1 MLSPD
6 RSSSTRSATSRLL
19 SRRTLLLGG
28 AVSLMAG
35 CASDI
40 RPLSEEA
47 KAKVGSPTPSA
58 SATASASSSPAASQS
73 ATATSS
79 ASASASASANATSS
93 SSSAARVPVSEDAL
107 VEGWQKYPGPLK
119 LTGEYMGE
127 YQPATDSSPAK
138 NVPKPLK
145 TVPHREDPTFQGA
158 YETLRAY
165 YSAQI
170 TTLKDGR
177 YADQAIELT
186 YPADKSAID
195 EVKAVKELYE
205 QNGWY
210 MDFTCTISMRNTEP
224 RTALKNGDGYVEIMM
239 DAKYSATA
247 IHQPDGSERKIPAIT
262 QVAIPHVML
271 YTEGKWWRIGNDYLN
286 ERLNGGKGSSDS
298 SDSSSSG
305 GSGSAGSSGSSG
317 RGSTKV

>member
-1 MLSPD
+1 MLSP
-6 RSSSTRSATSRLL
+6 SSSTRSAVSRLM

-28 AVSLMAG
+28 AVSLMTG

-58 SATASASSSPAASQS
+58 SASASASSSPSAS
-73 ATATSS
+73 AT
-79 ASASASASANATSS
+79 ASASAKSS
-93 SSSAARVPVSEDAL
+93 SSSAARVPVSKDAL
-107 VEGWQKYPGPLK
+107 VEGWEKYPGPLK

-127 YQPATDSSPAK
+127 YQPATASSPAK

-145 TVPHREDPTFQGA
+145 SVPHREEPTFQGA

-170 TTLKDGR
+170 AALKDGR

-205 QNGWY
+205 KNGWY
-210 MDFTCTISMRNTEP
+210 MEFTCSISMRNTEP
-224 RTALKNGDGYVEIMM
+224 DSAVKDGDGYVEILV
-239 DAKYSATA
+239 DSQYSATA
-247 IHQPDGSERKIPAIT
+247 IHQPDGTERKVPAIT
-262 QVAIPHVML
+262 QVSVSHIML

-286 ERLNGGKGSSDS
+286 ERLNGGKGSSAS
-298 SDSSSSG
+298 SGSG
-305 GSGSAGSSGSSG
+305 GSSSAGSSGSSSSG

>member
-1 MLSPD
+1 MLSFA
-6 RSSSTRSATSRLL
+6 RSSSARSATSRLL
-19 SRRTLLLGG
+19 NRRALLLGG

-47 KAKVGSPTPSA
+47 KAKVGSRTPSA
-58 SATASASSSPAASQS
+58 SATASPSASNSAS
-73 ATATSS
+73 ATATSF
-79 ASASASASANATSS
+79 ASASASAKSS

-107 VEGWQKYPGPLK
+107 IEGWRKYPGPLK

-127 YQPATDSSPAK
+127 YQPATASSPAK

-145 TVPHREDPTFQGA
+145 SVPHREEPTFQGA

-170 TTLKDGR
+170 ATLKDGR
-177 YADQAIELT
+177 YADQTIELT

-205 QNGWY
+205 KNGWY
-210 MDFTCTISMRNTEP
+210 MDFTCSIVMQNTEP

-239 DAKYSATA
+239 DAEYSATA
-247 IHQPDGSERKIPAIT
+247 IHMPDGTERKVPAIT
-262 QVAIPHVML
+262 QVSVPHVML
-271 YTEGKWWRIGNDYLN
+271 YTEGKWWRISNDYLN
-286 ERLNGGKGSSDS
+286 ERLNGGKDS
-298 SDSSSSG
+298 SGSSSSG
-305 GSGSAGSSGSSG
+305 GSSSAGSSGSSG
-317 RGSTKV
+317 SSSSGRGSTKV

>member
-1 MLSPD
+1 MLSP
-6 RSSSTRSATSRLL
+6 SSSTRSAASRLV
-19 SRRTLLLGG
+19 SRRALLLGG
-28 AVSLMAG
+28 VATLMAG

-47 KAKVGSPTPSA
+47 KAKIGSPAPSASATASSSASSSASASPSA
-58 SATASASSSPAASQS
+58 SATASASAK
-73 ATATSS
+73 
-79 ASASASASANATSS
+79 SS
-93 SSSAARVPVSEDAL
+93 SSGAARVPVSEDAL
-107 VEGWQKYPGPLK
+107 VEGWKKYPGPLK

-127 YQPATDSSPAK
+127 YQPATASSPAK

-145 TVPHREDPTFQGA
+145 TVPHREEPTFQGA

-170 TTLKDGR
+170 TALKDGR

-210 MDFTCTISMRNTEP
+210 MEFTCSIVMQNTEP
-224 RTALKNGDGYVEIMM
+224 RTALKNGDGYVEIMV

-247 IHQPDGSERKIPAIT
+247 IHQPDGTERKIPAIT

-271 YTEGKWWRIGNDYLN
+271 YTEGKWWRISNDYLN

-298 SDSSSSG
+298 SSSG
-305 GSGSAGSSGSSG
+305 GSSGSSG

>member
-1 MLSPD
+1 MLSSD
-6 RSSSTRSATSRLL
+6 RSSSTRSATSRRV
-19 SRRTLLLGG
+19 SRRALLLGG
-28 AVSLMAG
+28 PVSLMAG

-58 SATASASSSPAASQS
+58 SASPSASSSAS

-127 YQPATDSSPAK
+127 YQPATASSPAK

-145 TVPHREDPTFQGA
+145 SVPHREEPTFQGA

-170 TTLKDGR
+170 ATLKDGR
-177 YADQAIELT
+177 YADQTIELT

-205 QNGWY
+205 KNGWY
-210 MDFTCTISMRNTEP
+210 MEFTCSISMRNTEP
-224 RTALKNGDGYVEIMM
+224 DSAVKDGDGYVEILV
-239 DAKYSATA
+239 DSQYSATA
-247 IHQPDGSERKIPAIT
+247 IHQPDGTERKVPAIT

-298 SDSSSSG
+298 SSSA
-305 GSGSAGSSGSSG
+305 GSAGSSSAGSSGSSSSG

>member
-1 MLSPD
+1 MLSSD
-6 RSSSTRSATSRLL
+6 RSSSTRSAASRLL
-19 SRRTLLLGG
+19 TRRTLLLGG

-58 SATASASSSPAASQS
+58 SASPSASSSAS

-79 ASASASASANATSS
+79 ASTKST
-93 SSSAARVPVSEDAL
+93 SSAARVPVSKDAL
-107 VEGWQKYPGPLK
+107 IEGWQKYPGPLK

-127 YQPATDSSPAK
+127 YQPATASSPAK

-145 TVPHREDPTFQGA
+145 TVPHREEPTFQGA

-170 TTLKDGR
+170 ATLKDGR
-177 YADQAIELT
+177 YADQTIELT

-205 QNGWY
+205 KNGWY
-210 MDFTCTISMRNTEP
+210 MDFTCSISMRNTEP
-224 RTALKNGDGYVEIMM
+224 DSAVKDGDGYVEILV
-239 DAKYSATA
+239 DSQYSATA
-247 IHQPDGSERKIPAIT
+247 IHQPDGTERKVPAIT
-262 QVAIPHVML
+262 QVSVSHIML
-271 YTEGKWWRIGNDYLN
+271 YTEGKWWRISTDYLN
-286 ERLNGGKGSSDS
+286 ERVNDGRDS
-298 SDSSSSG
+298 SDSSRSGSSGSG
-305 GSGSAGSSGSSG
+305 GSGSAGSSGSSSSG

>member
-1 MLSPD
+1 MFSP
-6 RSSSTRSATSRLL
+6 SSSTRSAASRLV
-19 SRRTLLLGG
+19 SRRALLLGG
-28 AVSLMAG
+28 AATLMAG

-47 KAKVGSPTPSA
+47 KAKIGSPTPSA
-58 SATASASSSPAASQS
+58 SATASSSASSSVSASPSAS
-73 ATATSS
+73 AT
-79 ASASASASANATSS
+79 ASASAKSS
-93 SSSAARVPVSEDAL
+93 PSSAARVPVSKDAL
-107 VEGWQKYPGPLK
+107 VEGWEKYPGPLK

-145 TVPHREDPTFQGA
+145 TVPHREEPTFQGA

-170 TTLKDGR
+170 TALKDGR

-210 MDFTCTISMRNTEP
+210 MDFTCSISMRNTEP
-224 RTALKNGDGYVEIMM
+224 RTALKNGDGYVEIMI

-271 YTEGKWWRIGNDYLN
+271 YTEGKWWRISNDYLN

-298 SDSSSSG
+298 SSSG
-305 GSGSAGSSGSSG
+305 GSSGSSG

>member
-6 RSSSTRSATSRLL
+6 RSSSTRSATSRLM
-19 SRRTLLLGG
+19 SRRALLLGG

-47 KAKVGSPTPSA
+47 KAKIGSPSPSASATASSSASGSASASPSA
-58 SATASASSSPAASQS
+58 SATASASAKSSP
-73 ATATSS
+73 
-79 ASASASASANATSS
+79 
-93 SSSAARVPVSEDAL
+93 SSAARVPVSEDAL
-107 VEGWQKYPGPLK
+107 VEGWEKYPGPLK

-145 TVPHREDPTFQGA
+145 TVPHREEPTFQGA

-170 TTLKDGR
+170 TALKDGR

-210 MDFTCTISMRNTEP
+210 MDFTCSISMRNTEP

-247 IHQPDGSERKIPAIT
+247 IHQPDGTERKIPAIT

-286 ERLNGGKGSSDS
+286 ERLNGGKGSSG
-298 SDSSSSG
+298 SG
-305 GSGSAGSSGSSG
+305 GSSSAGSSGSSG

>member
-1 MLSPD
+1 MLSP
-6 RSSSTRSATSRLL
+6 SSSTRSAASRLV
-19 SRRTLLLGG
+19 SRRALLLGG
-28 AVSLMAG
+28 VATLMAG

-47 KAKVGSPTPSA
+47 KAKIGSPTPSA
-58 SATASASSSPAASQS
+58 SATASSSASTSASPSAS
-73 ATATSS
+73 AT
-79 ASASASASANATSS
+79 ASASAK
-93 SSSAARVPVSEDAL
+93 SSAARVPVSEDAL
-107 VEGWQKYPGPLK
+107 VEGWKKYPGPLK

-127 YQPATDSSPAK
+127 YQPATASSPAK

-145 TVPHREDPTFQGA
+145 TVPHREEPTFQGA

-210 MDFTCTISMRNTEP
+210 MDFTCSISMRNTEP
-224 RTALKNGDGYVEIMM
+224 RTALKNGDGYVEIMI

-298 SDSSSSG
+298 SSSG

>member
-1 MLSPD
+1 MLSP
-6 RSSSTRSATSRLL
+6 SSSTRSAASRLV

-58 SATASASSSPAASQS
+58 SASASASSSPSASQS
-73 ATATSS
+73 ASAT
-79 ASASASASANATSS
+79 ASASAK
-93 SSSAARVPVSEDAL
+93 SSAARVPVSEDAL
-107 VEGWQKYPGPLK
+107 VEGWKKYPGPLK

-127 YQPATDSSPAK
+127 YQPATASSPAK

-145 TVPHREDPTFQGA
+145 SVPHREEPTFQGA

-186 YPADKSAID
+186 YPADKRAVD

-205 QNGWY
+205 KNGWY
-210 MDFTCTISMRNTEP
+210 MEFTCSIVMQNTEP
-224 RTALKNGDGYVEIMM
+224 RTALKNGEGYVEIMM
-239 DAKYSATA
+239 DAEYSATA
-247 IHQPDGSERKIPAIT
+247 IHMPDGTERKVPTIT
-262 QVAIPHVML
+262 QVSMPHVML
-271 YTEGKWWRIGNDYLN
+271 YTEGKWWRISNGYAE
-286 ERLNGGKGSSDS
+286 ERLNDGKGSSG
-298 SDSSSSG
+298 SSSSG
-305 GSGSAGSSGSSG
+305 GSSSAGSSGSSSSG

>member
-1 MLSPD
+1 MLSP
-6 RSSSTRSATSRLL
+6 SSSTRSAVSRLM

-47 KAKVGSPTPSA
+47 KAKIGSPTPSA
-58 SATASASSSPAASQS
+58 SATASASSSPS

-79 ASASASASANATSS
+79 ATASASAKSS

-107 VEGWQKYPGPLK
+107 VEGWEKYPGPLK

-145 TVPHREDPTFQGA
+145 TVPHREEPTFQGA

-170 TTLKDGR
+170 TALKDGR

-210 MDFTCTISMRNTEP
+210 MDFTCSISMRNTEP
-224 RTALKNGDGYVEIMM
+224 RTALKNGDGYVEIMI

-286 ERLNGGKGSSDS
+286 GGKGSSDS

>member
-6 RSSSTRSATSRLL
+6 RSSNTRSAVSRLM

-47 KAKVGSPTPSA
+47 KAKIGSPTSSASATASSSASTSASPSA
-58 SATASASSSPAASQS
+58 SATASASAK
-73 ATATSS
+73 
-79 ASASASASANATSS
+79 SS
-93 SSSAARVPVSEDAL
+93 SSGAARVPVSKDAL
-107 VEGWQKYPGPLK
+107 VEGWEKYPGPLK

-145 TVPHREDPTFQGA
+145 TVPHREEPTFQGA

-170 TTLKDGR
+170 TALKDGR

-210 MDFTCTISMRNTEP
+210 MDFTCSISMRNTEP

-286 ERLNGGKGSSDS
+286 GGKGSSDS

>member
-1 MLSPD
+1 MLSP
-6 RSSSTRSATSRLL
+6 SSSTRSATSRLL

-47 KAKVGSPTPSA
+47 KAKVGSPAPSA
-58 SATASASSSPAASQS
+58 SASPSASSSAS

-205 QNGWY
+205 QNGWC

>member
-47 KAKVGSPTPSA
+47 KAKVGSPAP
-58 SATASASSSPAASQS
+58 
-73 ATATSS
+73 S
-79 ASASASASANATSS
+79 ASASASASAHATSS

-107 VEGWQKYPGPLK
+107 VEGWEKYPGPLK

-127 YQPATDSSPAK
+127 YQPATASSPAK

-145 TVPHREDPTFQGA
+145 SVPHREEPTFQGA

-170 TTLKDGR
+170 AALKDGR

-205 QNGWY
+205 KNGWY
-210 MDFTCTISMRNTEP
+210 MEFTCSISMRNTEP
-224 RTALKNGDGYVEIMM
+224 DSAVKDGDGYVEILV
-239 DAKYSATA
+239 DSQYSATA
-247 IHQPDGSERKIPAIT
+247 IHQPDGTERKVPAIT
-262 QVAIPHVML
+262 QVSVSHIML

-286 ERLNGGKGSSDS
+286 ERLNGGKGSSAS
-298 SDSSSSG
+298 SGSG
-305 GSGSAGSSGSSG
+305 GSSSAGSSGSSSSG

>member
-1 MLSPD
+1 MLSP
-6 RSSSTRSATSRLL
+6 SSSTRSAVSRLM

-28 AVSLMAG
+28 VATFMAG

-58 SATASASSSPAASQS
+58 SASASASSSPAASQS

-79 ASASASASANATSS
+79 ATASASAKSS
-93 SSSAARVPVSEDAL
+93 SSSAARVPVSKDAL
-107 VEGWQKYPGPLK
+107 VEGWEKYPGPLK

-145 TVPHREDPTFQGA
+145 TVPHREEPTFQGA

-170 TTLKDGR
+170 TALKDGR

-210 MDFTCTISMRNTEP
+210 MDFTCSISMRNTEP
-224 RTALKNGDGYVEIMM
+224 RTALKNGDGYVEIMI

-286 ERLNGGKGSSDS
+286 GGKGSSDS
-298 SDSSSSG
+298 SGSG
-305 GSGSAGSSGSSG
+305 GSSSAGSSGSSG

>member
-1 MLSPD
+1 MLSSD
-6 RSSSTRSATSRLL
+6 RSSSARSAASRLM

-58 SATASASSSPAASQS
+58 TASASSSPSASQS
-73 ATATSS
+73 ASAT
-79 ASASASASANATSS
+79 ASASAK
-93 SSSAARVPVSEDAL
+93 SSAARVPVSEDAL
-107 VEGWQKYPGPLK
+107 VEGWEKYPGPLK

-145 TVPHREDPTFQGA
+145 AVPHREEPTFQGA

-170 TTLKDGR
+170 AALKDGH

-210 MDFTCTISMRNTEP
+210 MDFTCSISMRNTEP

-247 IHQPDGSERKIPAIT
+247 IHQPDGTERKIPAIT

-286 ERLNGGKGSSDS
+286 ERLNGGKGSSGS
-298 SDSSSSG
+298 SGSG
-305 GSGSAGSSGSSG
+305 GSSSAGSSGSSG

>member
-1 MLSPD
+1 MLSP
-6 RSSSTRSATSRLL
+6 SSSTRSAASRLV
-19 SRRTLLLGG
+19 SRRALLLGG
-28 AVSLMAG
+28 AATLMAG

-47 KAKVGSPTPSA
+47 KAKIGSPAPSA
-58 SATASASSSPAASQS
+58 SATVSPSASASPS

-79 ASASASASANATSS
+79 ATASASAKSS

-107 VEGWQKYPGPLK
+107 VEGWEKYPGPLK

-145 TVPHREDPTFQGA
+145 TVPHREEPTFQGA

-170 TTLKDGR
+170 TALKDGR

-224 RTALKNGDGYVEIMM
+224 RTALKNGDGYVEIMV

-286 ERLNGGKGSSDS
+286 ERLNGGKGSSG
-298 SDSSSSG
+298 SSSSG
-305 GSGSAGSSGSSG
+305 GSSGSSG

>member
-6 RSSSTRSATSRLL
+6 RSSNTRSAVSRLM

-47 KAKVGSPTPSA
+47 KAKIGSPTSSASATASSSASTSASPSA
-58 SATASASSSPAASQS
+58 SATASASAK
-73 ATATSS
+73 
-79 ASASASASANATSS
+79 SS
-93 SSSAARVPVSEDAL
+93 SSGAARVPVSKDAL
-107 VEGWQKYPGPLK
+107 VEGWEKYPGPLK

-145 TVPHREDPTFQGA
+145 TVPHREEPTFQGA

-170 TTLKDGR
+170 TALKDGH

-210 MDFTCTISMRNTEP
+210 MDFTCSISMRNTEP
-224 RTALKNGDGYVEIMM
+224 RTALKNGDGYVEIMI

-286 ERLNGGKGSSDS
+286 GGKGSSDS

>member
-6 RSSSTRSATSRLL
+6 RSSSTRSATSRLM
-19 SRRTLLLGG
+19 SRRALLLGG

-47 KAKVGSPTPSA
+47 KAKIGSPTSSASATASSSASTSASPSA
-58 SATASASSSPAASQS
+58 SATASASAK
-73 ATATSS
+73 
-79 ASASASASANATSS
+79 SS
-93 SSSAARVPVSEDAL
+93 SSGAARVPVSKDAL
-107 VEGWQKYPGPLK
+107 VEGWEKYPGPLK

-145 TVPHREDPTFQGA
+145 TVPHREEPTFQGA

-170 TTLKDGR
+170 TALKDGR

-210 MDFTCTISMRNTEP
+210 MDFTCSISMRNTEP
-224 RTALKNGDGYVEIMM
+224 RTALKNGDGYVEIMI

-286 ERLNGGKGSSDS
+286 GGKGSSDS
-298 SDSSSSG
+298 SDSSNSG

>member
-1 MLSPD
+1 MLSSD

-47 KAKVGSPTPSA
+47 KAKVGSPAPSATASPSA
-58 SATASASSSPAASQS
+58 SSSPSVTATASASAKS
-73 ATATSS
+73 T
-79 ASASASASANATSS
+79 
-93 SSSAARVPVSEDAL
+93 SSAARVPISEDAL
-107 VEGWQKYPGPLK
+107 IEGWSKYPGPLK

-127 YQPATDSSPAK
+127 YQPATASSPAK

-145 TVPHREDPTFQGA
+145 SVPHREEPTFQGA

-170 TTLKDGR
+170 AALKDGR
-177 YADQAIELT
+177 YADQTIELT
-186 YPADKSAID
+186 YPADKKAID

-210 MDFTCTISMRNTEP
+210 MDFTCSISMQNREP
-224 RTALKNGDGYVEIMM
+224 DSALKNGDGYVEIMI
-239 DAKYSATA
+239 DAQYSATA
-247 IHQPDGSERKIPAIT
+247 IHQPDGTERKIPAIT
-262 QVAIPHVML
+262 QVAIPHIML
-271 YTEGKWWRIGNDYLN
+271 YTEGKWWRISTDYLN
-286 ERLNGGKGSSDS
+286 ERVNDGRDS
-298 SDSSSSG
+298 SDSSRSG
-305 GSGSAGSSGSSG
+305 GSSSAGSSGSSSSG

>member
-1 MLSPD
+1 MLSSD
-6 RSSSTRSATSRLL
+6 RSSSTRSAASRLL
-19 SRRTLLLGG
+19 TRRTLLLGG

-58 SATASASSSPAASQS
+58 SASPSASSSAS

-79 ASASASASANATSS
+79 ASTKST
-93 SSSAARVPVSEDAL
+93 SSAARVPVSKDAL
-107 VEGWQKYPGPLK
+107 IEGWQKYPGPLK

-127 YQPATDSSPAK
+127 YQPATASSPAK

-145 TVPHREDPTFQGA
+145 TVPHREEPTFQGA

-170 TTLKDGR
+170 ATLKDGR
-177 YADQAIELT
+177 YADQTIELT

-205 QNGWY
+205 KNGWY
-210 MDFTCTISMRNTEP
+210 MDFTCSISMRNTEP
-224 RTALKNGDGYVEIMM
+224 DSAVKDGDGYVEILV
-239 DAKYSATA
+239 DSQYSATA
-247 IHQPDGSERKIPAIT
+247 IHQPDGTERKVPAIT
-262 QVAIPHVML
+262 QVSVSHIML
-271 YTEGKWWRIGNDYLN
+271 YTEGKWWRISTDYLN
-286 ERLNGGKGSSDS
+286 ERVNDGRDS
-298 SDSSSSG
+298 SDSSRSGSSGSG
-305 GSGSAGSSGSSG
+305 GSGSAGSDGSSSSG

>member
-1 MLSPD
+1 MLSP
-6 RSSSTRSATSRLL
+6 SSSTRSAASRLV
-19 SRRTLLLGG
+19 SRRALLLGG
-28 AVSLMAG
+28 VATLMAG

-47 KAKVGSPTPSA
+47 KAKIGSPAPSASATASSSASSSASASPSA
-58 SATASASSSPAASQS
+58 SATASASAK
-73 ATATSS
+73 
-79 ASASASASANATSS
+79 SS

-107 VEGWQKYPGPLK
+107 VEGWEKYPGPLK

-127 YQPATDSSPAK
+127 YQPATASSPAK

-145 TVPHREDPTFQGA
+145 TVPHREEPTFQGA

-170 TTLKDGR
+170 TALKDGR

-210 MDFTCTISMRNTEP
+210 MEFTCSIVMQNTEP
-224 RTALKNGDGYVEIMM
+224 RTALKNGDGYVEIMV

-247 IHQPDGSERKIPAIT
+247 IHQPDGTERKIPAIT

-298 SDSSSSG
+298 SSSG
-305 GSGSAGSSGSSG
+305 GSSGSSG

>member
-6 RSSSTRSATSRLL
+6 RSSSTLSVTSRLV

-58 SATASASSSPAASQS
+58 TASPSASSSPS

-79 ASASASASANATSS
+79 ASASASASAHATSS
-93 SSSAARVPVSEDAL
+93 SSSAARVPVSKDAL
-107 VEGWQKYPGPLK
+107 VEGWEKYPGPLK

-145 TVPHREDPTFQGA
+145 TVPHREEPTFQGA

-170 TTLKDGR
+170 TALKDGH

-205 QNGWY
+205 KNGWY
-210 MDFTCTISMRNTEP
+210 MDFTCSISMRNTEP

-247 IHQPDGSERKIPAIT
+247 IHQPDGTERKIPAIT

-286 ERLNGGKGSSDS
+286 ERLNGGKGSSG
-298 SDSSSSG
+298 SSSSG
-305 GSGSAGSSGSSG
+305 SSGSGSSGSAGSSGSSSSG

>member
-6 RSSSTRSATSRLL
+6 RSSSTHSATSRLV

-47 KAKVGSPTPSA
+47 KAKIGSPTPSA
-58 SATASASSSPAASQS
+58 TASPSASSSAS
-73 ATATSS
+73 ATPTSS

-107 VEGWQKYPGPLK
+107 VEGWKKYPGPLK

-145 TVPHREDPTFQGA
+145 DVPHREEPTFQGA

-170 TTLKDGR
+170 AALKDGH

-205 QNGWY
+205 KNGWY
-210 MDFTCTISMRNTEP
+210 MDFTCSISMRNTEP
-224 RTALKNGDGYVEIMM
+224 DSAVKDGDGYVEILV
-239 DAKYSATA
+239 DSQYSATA
-247 IHQPDGSERKIPAIT
+247 IHQPDGTERKVPAIT
-262 QVAIPHVML
+262 QVSVSHIML
-271 YTEGKWWRIGNDYLN
+271 YTEGKWWRISTGYLD
-286 ERLNGGKGSSDS
+286 ERFAGGKGSSGS
-298 SDSSSSG
+298 SGSGSSSSG
-305 GSGSAGSSGSSG
+305 GSGSAGSSGSSSSG

>member
-6 RSSSTRSATSRLL
+6 RSSSTHSATSRLV

-47 KAKVGSPTPSA
+47 KAKIGSPTPSA
-58 SATASASSSPAASQS
+58 TASPSASSSAS
-73 ATATSS
+73 ATPTSS

-127 YQPATDSSPAK
+127 YQPATASSPAK

-145 TVPHREDPTFQGA
+145 SVPHREEPTFQGA

-170 TTLKDGR
+170 AALKDGR

-210 MDFTCTISMRNTEP
+210 MEFTCSISMRNTEP

-247 IHQPDGSERKIPAIT
+247 IHQPDGTERKIPAIT

-286 ERLNGGKGSSDS
+286 ERLNGGKGSSG
-298 SDSSSSG
+298 SSSSG
-305 GSGSAGSSGSSG
+305 SSGSGSSGSAGSSGSSSSG

>member
-1 MLSPD
+1 MLSFA

-19 SRRTLLLGG
+19 TRRTLLLGG

-47 KAKVGSPTPSA
+47 KAKVGSPAPSATASSSASSSA
-58 SATASASSSPAASQS
+58 SATA
-73 ATATSS
+73 T
-79 ASASASASANATSS
+79 ASASASANAKSS

-119 LTGEYMGE
+119 LTGEYMDE
-127 YQPATDSSPAK
+127 YQPATASSPAK

-145 TVPHREDPTFQGA
+145 SVPHREEPTFQGA

-170 TTLKDGR
+170 ATLKDGR
-177 YADQAIELT
+177 YADQTIELT

-205 QNGWY
+205 KNGWY
-210 MDFTCTISMRNTEP
+210 MDFTCSIVMQNTEP

-239 DAKYSATA
+239 DAEYSATA
-247 IHQPDGSERKIPAIT
+247 IHMPDGTERKVPAIT
-262 QVAIPHVML
+262 QVSVPHVML
-271 YTEGKWWRIGNDYLN
+271 YTEGKWWRISNDYLN
-286 ERLNGGKGSSDS
+286 ERLNGGKGSSGS
-298 SDSSSSG
+298 SGSGSSSSG
-305 GSGSAGSSGSSG
+305 GSGSAGSGGSSSSG

>member
-1 MLSPD
+1 MLSP
-6 RSSSTRSATSRLL
+6 SSSTRSAASRLV
-19 SRRTLLLGG
+19 SRRALLLGG
-28 AVSLMAG
+28 VATLMAG

-47 KAKVGSPTPSA
+47 KAKIGSPAPSASATASSSASSSASASPSA
-58 SATASASSSPAASQS
+58 SATASASAK
-73 ATATSS
+73 
-79 ASASASASANATSS
+79 SS

-107 VEGWQKYPGPLK
+107 VEGWEKYPGPLK

-127 YQPATDSSPAK
+127 YQPATASSPAK

-145 TVPHREDPTFQGA
+145 TVPHREEPTFQGA

-170 TTLKDGR
+170 TALKDGR

-210 MDFTCTISMRNTEP
+210 MEFTCSIVMQNTEP
-224 RTALKNGDGYVEIMM
+224 RTALKNGDGYVEIMV

-247 IHQPDGSERKIPAIT
+247 IHQPDGTERKIPAIT

-271 YTEGKWWRIGNDYLN
+271 YTEGKWWRIGNDYLH

-298 SDSSSSG
+298 SS
-305 GSGSAGSSGSSG
+305 SAGSSGSSG

>member
-1 MLSPD
+1 MFSP
-6 RSSSTRSATSRLL
+6 SSSTRSAASRLV
-19 SRRTLLLGG
+19 SRRALLLGG
-28 AVSLMAG
+28 AATLMAG

-47 KAKVGSPTPSA
+47 KAKIGSPTPSA
-58 SATASASSSPAASQS
+58 SATASSSASG
-73 ATATSS
+73 S
-79 ASASASASANATSS
+79 ASASPSASATASASAKSS
-93 SSSAARVPVSEDAL
+93 SSSTARVPVSEDAL
-107 VEGWQKYPGPLK
+107 VEGWEKYPGPLK

-145 TVPHREDPTFQGA
+145 TVPHREEPTFQGA

-170 TTLKDGR
+170 TALKDGR

-210 MDFTCTISMRNTEP
+210 MDFTCSISMRNTEP
-224 RTALKNGDGYVEIMM
+224 RTALKNGDGYVEIMV

-247 IHQPDGSERKIPAIT
+247 IHQPDGTERKIPAIT

-298 SDSSSSG
+298 SSSG
-305 GSGSAGSSGSSG
+305 GSSSAGSSGSSG

>member
-1 MLSPD
+1 
-6 RSSSTRSATSRLL
+6 
-19 SRRTLLLGG
+19 
-28 AVSLMAG
+28 
-35 CASDI
+35 
-40 RPLSEEA
+40 
-47 KAKVGSPTPSA
+47 
-58 SATASASSSPAASQS
+58 
-73 ATATSS
+73 
-79 ASASASASANATSS
+79 
-93 SSSAARVPVSEDAL
+93 
-107 VEGWQKYPGPLK
+107 
-119 LTGEYMGE
+119 MGE

-145 TVPHREDPTFQGA
+145 TVPHREEPTFQGA

-170 TTLKDGR
+170 TALKDGH

-210 MDFTCTISMRNTEP
+210 MDFTCSISMRNTEP

-247 IHQPDGSERKIPAIT
+247 IHQPDGTERKIPAIT

-298 SDSSSSG
+298 SSSA
-305 GSGSAGSSGSSG
+305 GSAGSSSAGSSGSSSSG

>member
-28 AVSLMAG
+28 VATLMAG

-47 KAKVGSPTPSA
+47 KAKIGSPTPSA
-58 SATASASSSPAASQS
+58 SATASSSASTSASPSAS
-73 ATATSS
+73 AT
-79 ASASASASANATSS
+79 ASASAKSS
-93 SSSAARVPVSEDAL
+93 SSGAARVPVSKDAL
-107 VEGWQKYPGPLK
+107 VEGWEKYPGPLK

-145 TVPHREDPTFQGA
+145 TVPHREEPTFQGA

-170 TTLKDGR
+170 TALKDGR

-210 MDFTCTISMRNTEP
+210 MDFTCSISMRNTEP
-224 RTALKNGDGYVEIMM
+224 RTALKNGDGYVEIMI

-286 ERLNGGKGSSDS
+286 GGKGSSDS

>member
-28 AVSLMAG
+28 VATLMAG

-47 KAKVGSPTPSA
+47 KAKIGSPTSSASATASSSASTSASPSA
-58 SATASASSSPAASQS
+58 SATASASAK
-73 ATATSS
+73 
-79 ASASASASANATSS
+79 SS
-93 SSSAARVPVSEDAL
+93 SSGAARVPVSKDAL
-107 VEGWQKYPGPLK
+107 VEGWEKYPGPLK

-145 TVPHREDPTFQGA
+145 TVPHREEPTFQGA

-170 TTLKDGR
+170 TALKDGR

-210 MDFTCTISMRNTEP
+210 MDFTCSISMRNTEP
-224 RTALKNGDGYVEIMM
+224 RTALKNGDGYVEIMI

-286 ERLNGGKGSSDS
+286 GGKGSSDS

>member
-1 MLSPD
+1 MLSSD

-19 SRRTLLLGG
+19 TRRTLLLGG

-58 SATASASSSPAASQS
+58 SATASSSASSSPS
-73 ATATSS
+73 ATAT
-79 ASASASASANATSS
+79 ASASAKST
-93 SSSAARVPVSEDAL
+93 SSAARVPVSEDAL
-107 VEGWQKYPGPLK
+107 IEGWRKYPGPLK

-127 YQPATDSSPAK
+127 YQPATASSPAK

-145 TVPHREDPTFQGA
+145 TVPHREEPTFQGA

-170 TTLKDGR
+170 AALKDGR
-177 YADQAIELT
+177 YADQTIELT
-186 YPADKSAID
+186 YPADKKAID

-210 MDFTCTISMRNTEP
+210 MDFTCSISMQNREP
-224 RTALKNGDGYVEIMM
+224 ESALKNGDGYVEIMI
-239 DAKYSATA
+239 DAQYSATA
-247 IHQPDGSERKIPAIT
+247 IHQPDGTERKIPAIT
-262 QVAIPHVML
+262 QVAIPHIML
-271 YTEGKWWRIGNDYLN
+271 YTEGKWWRISTDYLN
-286 ERLNGGKGSSDS
+286 ERVNDGKDS
-298 SDSSSSG
+298 SDSSRSG
-305 GSGSAGSSGSSG
+305 GSGSAGSSGSSSSG

>member
-1 MLSPD
+1 MFSP
-6 RSSSTRSATSRLL
+6 SSSTRSAASRLV
-19 SRRTLLLGG
+19 SRRALLLGG
-28 AVSLMAG
+28 AATLMAG

-47 KAKVGSPTPSA
+47 KAKIGSPT
-58 SATASASSSPAASQS
+58 ATP
-73 ATATSS
+73 S
-79 ASASASASANATSS
+79 ASASASASSSPSATTTSSATASASAKSS

-107 VEGWQKYPGPLK
+107 VEGWKKYAGPLK

-127 YQPATDSSPAK
+127 YQPATASSPAK

-177 YADQAIELT
+177 YADQTIELT
-186 YPADKSAID
+186 YHADKRAID

-205 QNGWY
+205 KNGWY
-210 MDFTCTISMRNTEP
+210 MDFTCSIVMQNTEP
-224 RTALKNGDGYVEIMM
+224 RTALKNGEGYVEIMM
-239 DAKYSATA
+239 DSQYSSTA
-247 IHQPDGSERKIPAIT
+247 VHMPDGTERKVPEIT
-262 QVAIPHVML
+262 QVSIPHVML
-271 YTEGKWWRIGNDYLN
+271 YTEGKWWRISNDYA
-286 ERLNGGKGSSDS
+286 EARLAGGNGS

-305 GSGSAGSSGSSG
+305 GSSSSGSSG

>member
-1 MLSPD
+1 MLSP
-6 RSSSTRSATSRLL
+6 SSSTRSVASRLM
-19 SRRTLLLGG
+19 SRRALLLGG
-28 AVSLMAG
+28 AATLMAG

-47 KAKVGSPTPSA
+47 KAKIGSPTPSA
-58 SATASASSSPAASQS
+58 SASASASSSPS

-79 ASASASASANATSS
+79 ATASASAKSS
-93 SSSAARVPVSEDAL
+93 SSSAARVPVSKDAL
-107 VEGWQKYPGPLK
+107 VEGWEKYPGPLK

-145 TVPHREDPTFQGA
+145 TVPHREEPTFQGA

-170 TTLKDGR
+170 TALKDGH

-210 MDFTCTISMRNTEP
+210 MDFTCSISMRNTEP

-247 IHQPDGSERKIPAIT
+247 IHQPDGTERKIPAIT

-271 YTEGKWWRIGNDYLN
+271 YTEGKWWRIGNDY
-286 ERLNGGKGSSDS
+286 LNGGKGSSDS